1 MLDVDIREKCNDL
14 LESVGNEEIARFCYE
29 NDMMTKEQALKIV
42 GTEENLKKHRTYCY
56 VLVDIDDVLNEI
68 DDDELYE
75 WLNDGGYD
83 FPKDEKDEKEPQ
95 DYNIDKEEWLKAI
108 KNTFSKMFTRVY
120 TKEDFKREIC
130 DAIDSYM
137 I

>member
-14 LESVGNEEIARFCYE
+14 LESIGDKEIARFCYE

-42 GTEENLKKHRTYCY
+42 GTEENLKKHKTYCY
-56 VLVDIDDVLNEI
+56 VLVDPDAVLNEI

-83 FPKDEKDEKEPQ
+83 FPKDEEEPQ
-95 DYNIDKEEWLKAI
+95 DYNKEKWLKDI

-120 TKEDFKREIC
+120 TKEDFKRKIC